1 VSGKYLQVAENQKV
15 LIVNK
20 APKTRGKI
28 EIKIYPPYAQGMLK
42 FRSLGERVFKPFS

>member
-28 EIKIYPPYAQGMLK
+28 EIKIHPPYGPGLGPVLK
-42 FRSLGERVFKPFS
+42 LRRASL